1 MQSRRHC
8 PLLRIAPSVVPHG
21 SRVALTIQSHHE
33 QTTHTNLWDRRPK
46 SPPNA
51 SVGHR
56 KNRRRI
62 CGRWAARLSGRNARR
77 VESASSSRSK
87 PATRAVFARRPSC
100 PHGNA
105 AFRAESGGFDLAA
118 DFLYSIVI
126 PVNLMTFQ
134 TRGIGNTSRKLA
146 VLPLGGAIDT
156 VVSSVCAGIDKHL
169 SSSGDLHV
177 TH

>member
-21 SRVALTIQSHHE
+21 SRVALQFSPIM
-33 QTTHTNLWDRRPK
+33 NKRPI
-46 SPPNA
+46 
-51 SVGHR
+51 
-56 KNRRRI
+56 RI
-62 CGRWAARLSGRNARR
+62 CGTEDQSLRVRLCWTQEELAKNLWQMGWQIIWKNARR

-87 PATRAVFARRPSC
+87 PATRAVFARRPFC

-126 PVNLMTFQ
+126 PVNVMTFQ
-134 TRGIGNTSRKLA
+134 TRDIGNTLRKLA
-146 VLPLGGAIDT
+146 GAPLGGAIDT
-156 VVSSVCAGIDKHL
+156 VASWVCAGIDKHL
-169 SSSGDLHV
+169 SSSGDFHV